1 MKNKKYFD
9 EINKASHENINALF
23 TNKEQ
28 KKKFLKFYDQT
39 LKSLVPEVQDFYLN
53 SEEGIKCFAI
63 LVYLKFMKL
72 ERLEVETRLR
82 EAGYYG
88 G

>member
-1 MKNKKYFD
+1 MKNKKLTNED
-9 EINKASHENINALF
+9 KQCQDNINALF
-23 TNKEQ
+23 TSKEQ
-28 KKKFLKFYDQT
+28 KKKFIKFYDT
-39 LKSLVPEVQDFYLN
+39 IIKELGSAGLYY
-53 SEEGIKCFAI
+53 STTEEGYKCFAI

-72 ERLEVETRLR
+72 ERLEVETRLH